1 MKYTEPEMTA
11 SGCVQFR
18 HYIVTAHAIDR
29 YIERIG
35 GDVGN
40 LIYDLADAWVFD
52 VGRRNVSRPLCASVA
67 RLEREGGY
75 GLRNGNAIFM
85 VRPCDRRHVIVTT
98 LSAEEAK

>member
-1 MKYTEPEMTA
+1 MKYTEPEMIA
-11 SGCVQFR
+11 SGCIQFR
-18 HYIVTAHAIDR
+18 QYTITAHAIDR

-40 LIYDLADAWVFD
+40 LILDLKNSWVFD
-52 VGRRNVSRPLCASVA
+52 VGSKNVARPLCASVA

-85 VRPCDRRHVIVTT
+85 VRPCERRHVIVTT
-98 LSAEEAK
+98 LSAEGAR